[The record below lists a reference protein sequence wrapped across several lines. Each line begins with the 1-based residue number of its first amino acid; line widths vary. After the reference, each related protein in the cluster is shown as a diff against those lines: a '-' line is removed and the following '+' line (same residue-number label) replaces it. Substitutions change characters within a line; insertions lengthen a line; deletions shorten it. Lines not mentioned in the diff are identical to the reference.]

1 MSKNLANK
9 TRKIDE
15 PYEVWEAD
23 GWEWRV
29 LRKYQNT
36 ENEAKN
42 EYARWLCGVKSPFTY
57 GKFEM
62 GDVFVR
68 EIKEHAVRTDKE

>member
-29 LRKYQNT
+29 LRKYQNE

-42 EYARWLCGVKSPFTY
+42 EYARWMCGVKSPFTY